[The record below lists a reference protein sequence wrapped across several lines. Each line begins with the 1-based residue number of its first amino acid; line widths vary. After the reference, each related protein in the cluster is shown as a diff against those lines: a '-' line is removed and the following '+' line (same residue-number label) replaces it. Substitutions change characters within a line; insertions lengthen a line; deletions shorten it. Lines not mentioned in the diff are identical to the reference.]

1 MSLPH
6 DYLER
11 VYAGVLGK
19 MIGVYLGRPFEGWSY
34 EQILAQLGEIR
45 YYVHERYDVPLRN
58 HTLVVTDDDL
68 SGTFAFLRALEDYDY
83 PAQIE
88 PAQIGQTWLN
98 YILPLRTILWWG
110 GVGNSTEHT
119 AYLNLRDG
127 ITAPTSGSIAQNGNV
142 IAEQIGSQIFIDGWA
157 MVAPGDPERAV
168 DLARRA
174 ASVSHDGEAIYG
186 AQALAAM
193 ESLAFIENDLSKLL
207 DVATRFIPRDSVIA
221 RLYADLREW
230 YARDGDWR
238 RTRKRIVAT
247 YGYDRYGGN
256 CHMVPNHALILLG
269 LLYGADDFQQAMT
282 IVNTSGWDTDCN
294 AGNLGCLL
302 GIRGGLPALETG
314 PDWRTPIADRLLLPT
329 TDGGRCVTDSATETF
344 YVVNAGRRLAG
355 LEPLVPKGGA
365 RFHFELPGALQG
377 FQPEESSASH
387 GVVTLENMVGH
398 SRKGSRSLAIHYK
411 QLAPGREARVA
422 TATFIPPGTPDM
434 GVYELLASPTLYPGQ
449 TVRAWLSADHLSR
462 GTITVALSL
471 RMYGAND
478 TPVTITAPA
487 ATLAPGAELE
497 LVWRIPELYGA
508 PIIDIGLSLSSTAR
522 ADGSLYLDALGWEGT
537 PHTTFGRPP
546 GGGMMWRRA
555 WIDAID
561 QFDPMWPEA
570 FRIVQN
576 RGPGLLIQGSR
587 EWTDY
592 RVRAVITPHLAQTVG
607 IAARVQ
613 GLCRY
618 YGLTLQQGGTVRLVK
633 LRDGETLL
641 AEVPFPWEW
650 GHTYQFQLE
659 VAGTV
664 LRAWV
669 IQDGAPLDDHQPLLT
684 YTDLDH
690 PLTGGAAA
698 FVVHSGCLASDAMH
712 IEPLPNTR

>member
-1 MSLPH
+1 MLLPH

-19 MIGVYLGRPFEGWSY
+19 TIGVYLGRPFEGWSY

-83 PAQIE
+83 PAQID

-127 ITAPTSGSIAQNGNV
+127 ITAPASGSIAQNGKV

-193 ESLAFIENDLSKLL
+193 ESLAFIESDLSQLL

-221 RLYADLREW
+221 RLYGDLREW
-230 YARDGDWR
+230 HARDGDWR
-238 RTRKRIVAT
+238 RTRERIVAQ

-269 LLYGADDFQQAMT
+269 LLYSADNFQQAMT

-314 PDWRTPIADRLLLPT
+314 PDWRTPIADRLFLPT
-329 TDGGRCVTDSATETF
+329 TDGGRCVTDTATETF

-355 LEPLVPKGGA
+355 LEPLAPKGGA
-365 RFHFELPGALQG
+365 RFHFELPGVLQG
-377 FQPEESSASH
+377 FQPEESIATR
-387 GVVTLENMVGH
+387 GVVTLENVVGQ
-398 SRKGSRSLAIHYK
+398 SKKGSRSLAIHYK

-422 TATFIPPGTPDM
+422 TPTFIPPGTPDM

-449 TVRAWLSADHLSR
+449 TVRAWIAADHRSSS
-462 GTITVALSL
+462 TITVALSL
-471 RMYGAND
+471 RMYGPND
-478 TPVTITAPA
+478 TPVTLTAPA
-487 ATLAPGAELE
+487 VTIAPGAEHE
-497 LVWRIPELYGA
+497 LVWSIPDLHGA
-508 PIIDIGLSLSSTAR
+508 PIIDIGLSLSATAR
-522 ADGSLYLDALGWEGT
+522 ADGSLYLDALGWDGT
-537 PHTTFGRPP
+537 PHVTFSRPP
-546 GGGMMWRRA
+546 DKGTMWRRA

-561 QFDPMWPEA
+561 HFDPMWPEA

-576 RGPGLLIQGSR
+576 RGSGLLIQGSR
-587 EWTDY
+587 EWTNY
-592 RVRAVITPHLAQTVG
+592 RVRAAITPHLAQAAG

-618 YGLTLQQGGTVRLVK
+618 YALTLQQGGTVRLVK

-641 AEVPFPWEW
+641 AELPFPWEL
-650 GHTYQFQLE
+650 GQTYQFQLE
-659 VAGTV
+659 VAGNE

-669 IQDGAPLDDHQPLLT
+669 LQDGAPLDEQQPLFT

-698 FVVHSGCLASDAMH
+698 FVVHSGSIASDAMH
-712 IEPLPNTR
+712 VEPLPGPR